1 MLIKT
6 QMPDRENK
14 TETFPKFTIQ
24 LRKDSG
30 GSQFFLEADLSHA
43 KKTKFTHDVSFFGS
57 NVWIVGTFLNCIGST
72 GWVRLAW
79 SGVSIKVQPMG
90 VFLPSDMNGGFCSFE
105 NVWQNN
111 DATQDMA
118 GF

>member
-43 KKTKFTHDVSFFGS
+43 RKTKFTHDVSFFGS

-72 GWVRLAW
+72 GWV
-79 SGVSIKVQPMG
+79 
-90 VFLPSDMNGGFCSFE
+90 
-105 NVWQNN
+105 
-111 DATQDMA
+111 
-118 GF
+118 